1 MTHDPAARPRRP
13 PHLSGRTCLV
23 TGATSGHGRAV
34 ALALGRAG
42 AELILLGRDERR
54 CAAVRRAVE
63 LQTGRAPKVVL
74 CDLSRRSAIDAAVS
88 ALRAAG
94 RPLHVLVNNAGLV
107 NQTRRE
113 TADGVELVLA
123 VNYLAYFQLSLGLLP
138 LLRAAGRD
146 GAPARIVNVASD
158 THRLARL
165 DLEDLELRRGYGV
178 MRAYGRSKLA
188 IVYFTLELARRLREL
203 GSPVTVNAVDPGPVR
218 SRIGLNNPGLAAD
231 LLEALM
237 RLTFP
242 EAARAARTAVQLCAS
257 PAAAGISGGYFKF
270 GRQRTPGSWLE
281 RTRPEKLRRLWAISA
296 AMTGV
301 DLV

>member
-1 MTHDPAARPRRP
+1 MSTSFDLDSPIELR
-13 PHLSGRTCLV
+13 GRTCLI

-54 CAAVRRAVE
+54 CAAIQRAVE
-63 LQTGRAPKVVL
+63 LQTGRTPEVLL
-74 CDLSRRSAIDAAVS
+74 CDLSQRASIDEAAA
-88 ALRAAG
+88 ALRTAG

-107 NQTRRE
+107 NQARRE
-113 TADGVELVLA
+113 TADGVEMVFA
-123 VNYLAYFQLSLGLLP
+123 VNYLAYFQLSLRLLP
-138 LLRAAGRD
+138 LLQAAGSV

-165 DLEDLELRRGYGV
+165 DLDDLELRRGYGV

-218 SRIGLNNPGLAAD
+218 SRIGLNNRGLAAD

-237 RLTFP
+237 RVAFP

-257 PAAAGISGGYFKF
+257 PAVQAISGGYFKF
-270 GRQRTPGSWLE
+270 GKQRAPGSWIE
-281 RTRPEKLRRLWAISA
+281 RSRPQRLQRLWAISA
-296 AMTGV
+296 AMTGA
-301 DLV
+301 DLS